1 MNRSIT
7 FVGVSVVLAGLGLVA
22 FPIVLFAREVFDL
35 FQEAGVF
42 LIPVGLLVVM
52 IGGVQPNPERTTVRG
67 TFGNPDLRAVRSTA
81 SPAATSPR
89 AVGYNPRE
97 PVACRHCRTLIPF
110 DLALCPRC
118 ARARSC
124 RSCGRPLGMAEDRTD
139 CPGCRKVE
147 AFCHCP
153 QLVHPSG
160 AGPTIYAHPRR
171 G

>member
-7 FVGVSVVLAGLGLVA
+7 FVGVSVVLAGFVLVA
-22 FPIVLFAREVFDL
+22 LPIVLFAHEVFDL

-42 LIPVGLLVVM
+42 LVPVGLLVVL

-67 TFGNPDLRAVRSTA
+67 TFGNPDLRAVPPPA
-81 SPAATSPR
+81 SHVASAPR
-89 AVGYNPRE
+89 ALGYSPRE

-110 DLALCPRC
+110 ELALCPRC

-124 RSCGRPLGMAEDRTD
+124 RGCGRPLGMVADRTD
-139 CPGCRKVE
+139 CPGCGKVE

-153 QLVHPSG
+153 HLVRPSG
-160 AGPTIYAHPRR
+160 AGPTIYARPRR